1 MIDGWA
7 AFLPFPSLQI
17 WVKSSEQVTQ
27 LSEHQ
32 HPREV
37 QVPPKKSALGQDQ
50 APDCEGQVDRQ
61 TACSENAASEH
72 IKCRTGELR
81 KGRKESRGGE
91 QIKKQPERWLR
102 ELRSKGGNRARQ
114 K

>member
-1 MIDGWA
+1 M
-7 AFLPFPSLQI
+7 QN
-17 WVKSSEQVTQ
+17 
-27 LSEHQ
+27 
-32 HPREV
+32 R
-37 QVPPKKSALGQDQ
+37 
-50 APDCEGQVDRQ
+50 R
-61 TACSENAASEH
+61 
-72 IKCRTGELR
+72 ELR